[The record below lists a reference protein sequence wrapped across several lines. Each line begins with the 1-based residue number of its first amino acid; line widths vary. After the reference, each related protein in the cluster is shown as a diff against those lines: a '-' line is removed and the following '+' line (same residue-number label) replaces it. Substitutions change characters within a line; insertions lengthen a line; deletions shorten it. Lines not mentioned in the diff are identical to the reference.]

1 LRDAAASRPEALV
14 SLKAQWTPMP
24 RSDHDPKPIS
34 PPAVRDERLADDLTE
49 SGAGRVPAVARA
61 AAVLNA
67 LAAACKGLSLSEL
80 ARITGAPKSSLLS
93 VCLALTDERLIRRS
107 GDGRYRLGTRV
118 AELASAELL
127 HPPRL
132 SRVAVAVQT
141 LTNPFFAAEARAVET
156 HCRELH
162 IAVALSD
169 AGQDLCRQLQQLDA
183 IVASSTDALILDA
196 VDSDGVAEG
205 VAQVRRSGILVV
217 AVNAGATGADA
228 TVTTDNTQ
236 AGELIAR
243 HLAAFLNGA
252 GTIAIVGGTRITAN
266 ADRISGFLSALH
278 AYPKIRV
285 AARLDGDNSTEAGAR
300 LAEVILTE
308 HAKLDAFFG
317 INDPTSLGI
326 AQALRTARRQAVVV
340 SADGSAEVVELIKSG
355 GPVIATAAQNPG
367 LLGRIALQTA
377 QRLYAGERPAQ
388 RTRLL
393 PTVLISRGN
402 ADGYVPW
409 G

>member
-1 LRDAAASRPEALV
+1 
-14 SLKAQWTPMP
+14 MP
-24 RSDHDPKPIS
+24 RSDHDPKPTS
-34 PPAVRDERLADDLTE
+34 PSPVRDERLACDSPE
-49 SGAGRVPAVARA
+49 WGAGRVPAVARA

-67 LAAACKGLSLSEL
+67 LATASTACRGFSLSEL

-107 GDGRYRLGTRV
+107 VEGRYQLGVRV
-118 AELASAELL
+118 AELASAQLL

-132 SRVAVAVQT
+132 SRIVMAVQT
-141 LTNPFFAAEARAVET
+141 LTNPFFAAEARAVHT
-156 HCRELH
+156 LCRELH
-162 IAVALSD
+162 VAVALSD
-169 AGQDLCRQLQQLDA
+169 AGQDLGRQLQQLDEIA
-183 IVASSTDALILDA
+183 AAGTDALILDA
-196 VDSDGVAEG
+196 VDSDGVADG
-205 VAQVRRSGILVV
+205 VARVRRSGIPVV

-236 AGELIAR
+236 AGELMAR

-252 GTIAIVGGTRITAN
+252 GTIAIVGGTRITAS

-285 AARLDGDNSTEAGAR
+285 AARLDGDNSTQAGTR
-300 LAEVILTE
+300 LAEVILAE

-326 AQALRTARRQAVVV
+326 AEALRIARRQAVVV
-340 SADGSAEVVELIKSG
+340 SADGSAAAVALIKSG

-393 PTVLISRGN
+393 STVLISRDN
-402 ADGYVPW
+402 ADEYVPW
-409 G
+409 D